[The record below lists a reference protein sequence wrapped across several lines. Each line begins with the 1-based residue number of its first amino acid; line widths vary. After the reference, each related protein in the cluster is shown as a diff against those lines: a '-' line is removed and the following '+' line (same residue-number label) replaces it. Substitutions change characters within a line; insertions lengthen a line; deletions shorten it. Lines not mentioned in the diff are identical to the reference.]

1 MWDDRFWENGVAD
14 SAYAIDIAAVT
25 SLPGMLFDQAKR
37 LGERPFLW
45 AKVDTIYRPHSWNEV
60 AERVTAAAHG
70 LKAAGVRAGDRV
82 MLVSEN
88 RPEWLIADL
97 AIMSLGA
104 IAVPAYTTNTAIN
117 HLHIINDSGAQVI
130 IVSTPQ
136 LARPVIQAAAEA
148 DRKVVLYVMDE
159 PEKTMKAQTDVRAWS
174 DLMTAGANQA
184 SPPPDVVMLKRD
196 DVCCIIYTSGTGGL
210 PRGVMLTHGNILCN
224 CAGAREV
231 LRPLGIGAEVFLSFL
246 PLSHSYEHSGGQ
258 FFPMSLGAE
267 IYYAERVETLTTNLG
282 EARPTIM
289 TAVPRLYESMRARIL
304 QGLKAQ
310 SAVKRNLFHLAL
322 ELGQKR
328 CEAPETMTLWD
339 KARDKV
345 CDILVRSKV
354 KDRFGG
360 RLKAMISGGAPLN
373 YDVGVFFIALG
384 VRLLQ
389 GYGQTEAGPVISAN
403 LATKIKL
410 NTVGPPMKGVEV
422 KIADDGEI
430 LIRGELV
437 MKGYWNDPDGT
448 IAAIDT
454 DGWLHTG
461 DIGRLDED
469 NYIEITDRKKDIIV
483 NSGGDNVSPQRIQG
497 VLGLEE
503 SIAQSMAYGDKK
515 PYITALIVPD
525 ADFAANWA
533 KAHAV
538 SEYLATLAHNAEF
551 KAVIAKAVENANKQ
565 LSAIEKVRKFALA
578 TQAFTVENG
587 QMTPTLKV
595 RRHAVL
601 REYRAALDALY
612 V

>member
-1 MWDDRFWENGVAD
+1 VGVAD
-14 SAYAIDIAAVT
+14 TRVAETALAIDIEPVT
-25 SLPGMLFDQAKR
+25 SLPAMFFAQARR

-45 AKVDTIYRPHSWNEV
+45 AKIDDVYRPHTWNAV

-70 LKAAGVRAGDRV
+70 LKAAGVKAGDRV
-82 MLVSEN
+82 MLVAEN

-97 AIMSLGA
+97 AIMSIGA
-104 IAVPAYTTNTAIN
+104 IAVPAYTTNTAVN
-117 HLHIINDSGAQVI
+117 HLHIINDSGARVI

-136 LARPVIQAAAEA
+136 LARPVIAAAAEC
-148 DRKVVLYVMDE
+148 DRKLTLYVMDE
-159 PEKTMKAQTDVRAWS
+159 PEKTMRSETEILAWS
-174 DLMTAGANQA
+174 DLLAAGANQA

-196 DVCCIIYTSGTGGL
+196 DVCCLIYTSGTGGL
-210 PRGVMLTHGNILCN
+210 PRGVMQTHGNILCN
-224 CAGAREV
+224 CAGAKEV
-231 LRPLGIGAEVFLSFL
+231 LRPLGIGDEVFLSFL
-246 PLSHSYEHSGGQ
+246 PLSHSYEHTGGQ
-258 FFPMSLGAE
+258 FFPISLGAQ
-267 IYYAERVETLTTNLG
+267 IYYAERVETLTTNLS

-304 QGLKAQ
+304 ASLKTQ
-310 SAVKRNLFHLAL
+310 SAVKRSLFHMAL

-328 CEAPETMTLWD
+328 YETPEAMTLWD

-345 CDILVRSKV
+345 ADVLVRKKV
-354 KDRFGG
+354 ANRFGG

-389 GYGQTEAGPVISAN
+389 GYGQTEAGPVVSAN
-403 LATKIKL
+403 LAYKIKL
-410 NTVGPPMKGVEV
+410 KTVGLPLKGVEV

-430 LIRGELV
+430 LVRGELV

-448 IAAIDT
+448 IATIDA

-461 DIGRLDED
+461 DIGLLDTD

-497 VLGLEE
+497 VLALEE
-503 SIAQSMAYGDKK
+503 AVGQAMVYGDKR

-525 ADFAANWA
+525 ADFAAAWA
-533 KAHAV
+533 KQHGAP
-538 SEYLATLAHNAEF
+538 EDLAALAQIAEF
-551 KAVIAKAVENANKQ
+551 KTAIGKAVENANKQ
-565 LSAIEKVRKFALA
+565 LSAIEKVRKFTLA
-578 TQAFTVENG
+578 SQAFTVENG

-595 RRHAVL
+595 RRHAIL
-601 REYRAALDALY
+601 REYREALDALY
-612 V
+612 

>member
-1 MWDDRFWENGVAD
+1 MVANV
-14 SAYAIDIAAVT
+14 AHTVDIATVT
-25 SLPGMLFDQAKR
+25 SLPSMFYAQAKR

-45 AKVDTIYRPHSWNEV
+45 AKVDNIYRPHTWNAV

-70 LKAAGVRAGDRV
+70 LKAAGVKPGDRV

-88 RPEWLIADL
+88 RPEWLIADI
-97 AIMSLGA
+97 AIMSIGA
-104 IAVPAYTTNTAIN
+104 IAVPAYTTNTAVN
-117 HLHIINDSGAQVI
+117 HLHIINDSGARVV

-136 LARPVIQAAAEA
+136 LARHVIQAAAEA
-148 DRKVVLYVMDE
+148 DQKLAIYVMDE
-159 PEKTMKAQTDVRAWS
+159 PEKTMRSEIEIRAWA
-174 DLMTAGANQA
+174 DLLTAGANQP
-184 SPPPDVVMLKRD
+184 SPPPDIVGLKRD
-196 DVCCIIYTSGTGGL
+196 EVCCLIYTSGTGGL

-224 CAGAREV
+224 CAGATEV
-231 LRPLGIGAEVFLSFL
+231 LRPLGIGDEIFLSFL

-258 FFPMSLGAE
+258 FFPISLGAQ
-267 IYYAERVETLTTNLG
+267 IYYAERVETLTTNLT

-304 QGLKAQ
+304 AGLKTQ
-310 SAVKRNLFHLAL
+310 SSFKRKMFNLAL

-328 CEAPETMTLWD
+328 YETPEAMTIWD
-339 KARDKV
+339 KTRDVV
-345 CDILVRSKV
+345 CDTLVRSKV
-354 KDRFGG
+354 AKRFGG

-373 YDVGVFFIALG
+373 YDVGVFFVALG
-384 VRLLQ
+384 IRLLQ

-403 LATKIKL
+403 LAHKIKL
-410 NTVGPPMKGVEV
+410 KTVGPPMKGVEV

-430 LIRGELV
+430 LVRGELV

-448 IAAIDT
+448 IATIDP

-497 VLGLEE
+497 ILGLEE
-503 SIAQSMAYGDKK
+503 SVAQAMVYGDKK

-525 ADFAANWA
+525 ADFAAAWA
-533 KAHAV
+533 KAHNT
-538 SEYLATLAHNAEF
+538 SDDLAALAHNAEF
-551 KAVIAKAVENANKQ
+551 KSAIAKAVENANKQ

-578 TQAFTVENG
+578 TQPFTVENG

-595 RRHAVL
+595 RRHAIL
-601 REYRAALDALY
+601 REYRDALDALY
-612 V
+612 

>member
-1 MWDDRFWENGVAD
+1 LGVAD
-14 SAYAIDIAAVT
+14 TKLAEGAFAVETGAMT
-25 SLPGMLFDQAKR
+25 SLPAMFFAQARR
-37 LGERPFLW
+37 LGDRPFLW
-45 AKVDTIYRPHSWNEV
+45 AKVDDVYRPHSWNDV
-60 AERVTAAAHG
+60 ADRVTAAAHG
-70 LKAAGVRAGDRV
+70 LKAAGVKAGDRV

-88 RPEWLIADL
+88 RPEWLIADI
-97 AIMSLGA
+97 AIMSIGA
-104 IAVPAYTTNTAIN
+104 IAVPAYTTNTAVN
-117 HLHIINDSGAQVI
+117 HLHIINDSGCRVI

-136 LARPVIQAAAEA
+136 LARPVLSAAAEC
-148 DRKVVLYVMDE
+148 DRKLALYVMDE
-159 PEKTMKAQTDVRAWS
+159 PEKTMRSETEVHAWS
-174 DLMTAGANQA
+174 DLLAAGANQP
-184 SPPPDVVMLKRD
+184 SPPPDVVMLARG
-196 DVCCIIYTSGTGGL
+196 DVCCLIYTSGTGGL
-210 PRGVMLTHGNILCN
+210 PRGVMQTHGNILCN
-224 CAGAREV
+224 CAGAKEV
-231 LRPLGIGAEVFLSFL
+231 LRPLGIGDEVFLSFL
-246 PLSHSYEHSGGQ
+246 PLSHSYEHTGGQ
-258 FFPMSLGAE
+258 FFPISLGAQ

-304 QGLKAQ
+304 AGLKSQ
-310 SAVKRNLFHLAL
+310 SALKRNLFQLTL

-328 CEAPETMTLWD
+328 YETPEAMTLWD
-339 KARDKV
+339 KTRDKV
-345 CDILVRSKV
+345 CDVMVRTKV
-354 KDRFGG
+354 GKRFGG

-389 GYGQTEAGPVISAN
+389 GYGQTEAGPVVSAN

-448 IAAIDT
+448 IATIDS

-503 SIAQSMAYGDKK
+503 SVAQAMVYGDKR

-525 ADFAANWA
+525 ADFAAAWA
-533 KAHAV
+533 KANNAP
-538 SEYLATLAHNAEF
+538 EDLASLANNAEF
-551 KAVIAKAVENANKQ
+551 KAVIGKAVENANKQ
-565 LSAIEKVRKFALA
+565 LSAIEKVRKFTLA
-578 TQAFTVENG
+578 TQPFSVENG

-595 RRHAVL
+595 RRHAIL
-601 REYRAALDALY
+601 REYRGALDALY
-612 V
+612 

>member
-1 MWDDRFWENGVAD
+1 MAD
-14 SAYAIDIAAVT
+14 TRISDGALAIDTGTVT
-25 SLPGMLFDQAKR
+25 SLPAMFFAQARR

-45 AKVDTIYRPHSWNEV
+45 AKVDDVYRPHSWNEV
-60 AERVTAAAHG
+60 ADRVTAAAHG
-70 LKAAGVRAGDRV
+70 LKAAGVKAGDRV

-88 RPEWLIADL
+88 RPAWLIADI
-97 AIMSLGA
+97 AIMSIGA
-104 IAVPAYTTNTAIN
+104 IAVPAYTTNTAAN
-117 HLHIINDSGAQVI
+117 HLHIINDSGCKVI
-130 IVSTPQ
+130 VISTPQ
-136 LARPVIQAAAEA
+136 LARAVLAAAAEC
-148 DRKVVLYVMDE
+148 DRKLTLYVMDE
-159 PEKTMKAQTDVRAWS
+159 PEKTMRAETEVLAWS
-174 DLMTAGANQA
+174 DLLASGANQA
-184 SPPPDVVMLKRD
+184 SPPPDVVELKRNA
-196 DVCCIIYTSGTGGL
+196 VCCLIYTSGTGGL
-210 PRGVMLTHGNILCN
+210 PRGVMQTHGNILTN
-224 CAGAREV
+224 CAGALEV
-231 LRPLGIGAEVFLSFL
+231 LRPLGVGDEVFLSFL
-246 PLSHSYEHSGGQ
+246 PLSHSYEHTGGQ
-258 FFPMSLGAE
+258 FFPISLGAQ

-304 QGLKAQ
+304 AGLKSQ
-310 SAVKRNLFHLAL
+310 SSIKRNMFQLAL
-322 ELGQKR
+322 ELGVKR
-328 CEAPETMTLWD
+328 YETPEAMTLWD
-339 KARDKV
+339 KTRDKV
-345 CDILVRSKV
+345 ADLMVRSKV
-354 KDRFGG
+354 SKRFGG

-389 GYGQTEAGPVISAN
+389 GYGQTEAGPVVSAN
-403 LATKIKL
+403 LAFKIKL
-410 NTVGPPMKGVEV
+410 KTVGPPLKGVEI

-448 IAAIDT
+448 IAAIDP

-503 SIAQSMAYGDKK
+503 AIAQAMVYGDKR

-525 ADFAANWA
+525 ADFAAAWA
-533 KAHAV
+533 KAH
-538 SEYLATLAHNAEF
+538 STDSDLASLAHNAEF
-551 KAVIAKAVENANKQ
+551 KSAVGKAVENANKQ
-565 LSAIEKVRKFALA
+565 LSAIEKVRKFTLA

-595 RRHAVL
+595 RRHAIL
-601 REYRAALDALY
+601 REYRGALDALY
-612 V
+612 